1 MEQIRR
7 DVIGAADLASGEL
20 GATTEVSVCFADMV
34 GFTKLGEEI
43 APEELGLVVGRLE
56 EMATA
61 VAEPPVR
68 LVKTIG
74 DAAML
79 VSTDAELMTDATL
92 RLVEASEEEGE
103 AFPSLRAGIARGPAL
118 VQSGD
123 YYGRSVNLAS
133 RITGVAK
140 PGSVLVDQA
149 AKRAAPD
156 AFDYSFAGERRLKG
170 FEARCKLYRVR
181 RA

>member
-1 MEQIRR
+1 
-7 DVIGAADLASGEL
+7 
-20 GATTEVSVCFADMV
+20 MV

-43 APEELGLVVGRLE
+43 APEELGLVAGRLE

-79 VSTDAELMTDATL
+79 VSTDAELMTDAAL

-103 AFPSLRAGIARGPAL
+103 EFPSLRAGIARGPVLA
-118 VQSGD
+118 QSGD

-133 RITGVAK
+133 RITNVAK
-140 PGSVLVDQA
+140 PGSVLVDIARNKRPQTPSITPSPASVGSRASSLASSSTACA
-149 AKRAAPD
+149 ATE
-156 AFDYSFAGERRLKG
+156 AG
-170 FEARCKLYRVR
+170 
-181 RA
+181 